1 MLEPIVK
8 QVWNKGKIALGYD
21 LKTWRLDVYDRLIC
35 YNNYGDRSSDFGWEI
50 DHIIPVSQGGSDN
63 LSNLRPLNWKSNVER
78 NKSSLGEALSGLRRY

>member
-8 QVWNKGKIALGYD
+8 QVWNKGKIALGND
-21 LKTWRLDVYDRLIC
+21 LNTWRQDVYGRLIC
-35 YNNYGDRSSDFGWEI
+35 YNDYGDRSSDFGWEI

-78 NKSSLGEALSGLRRY
+78 NKSSLGEGLSGLKLY